1 MPAFDLAKEAGQE
14 VVSHAWLEYIN
25 SIYPTFLEHELSE
38 EDKAQDLDL
47 FFSRLGNADCLDKHV
62 TS

>member
-25 SIYPTFLEHELSE
+25 AIYPTFLEHELSE

-47 FFSRLGNADCLDKHV
+47 FFSRLGQSRAAD
-62 TS
+62 